1 MRSCTH
7 TQCKTVGIRQD
18 CWKTVGSQSA
28 RCENCWKTVG
38 KILAPW
44 CLKPRGSR
52 HHGAKIFP
60 TVFQQFHSVP
70 TGFQQFSNSL
80 ALQNQRSCTPTRL
93 LEAAKLLEADQRK
106 DEGGQGKKTSSVL
119 DITSLG
125 SVLGSAWFRLG
136 STTVRRIPSSGR
148 PGDVWSLD
156 DFNRDGSSDGLQ
168 WLQRCV
174 ECNAGQDFFSFFD
187 FQIFCSK
194 TGGTVSELFYKCAK

>member
-1 MRSCTH
+1 M
-7 TQCKTVGIRQD
+7 
-18 CWKTVGSQSA
+18 
-28 RCENCWKTVG
+28 KTVG
-38 KILAPW
+38 KLLEACRHAVKTVGKLLEASRHAVKTVGKLLEKSW
-44 CLKPRGSR
+44 PRGVWSPE
-52 HHGAKIFP
+52 ASDT
-60 TVFQQFHSVP
+60 TVPRFFQQFSNSFHSVP

-156 DFNRDGSSDGLQ
+156 DFNRVWSHSPRQNRMTSS
-168 WLQRCV
+168 
-174 ECNAGQDFFSFFD
+174 
-187 FQIFCSK
+187 
-194 TGGTVSELFYKCAK
+194 